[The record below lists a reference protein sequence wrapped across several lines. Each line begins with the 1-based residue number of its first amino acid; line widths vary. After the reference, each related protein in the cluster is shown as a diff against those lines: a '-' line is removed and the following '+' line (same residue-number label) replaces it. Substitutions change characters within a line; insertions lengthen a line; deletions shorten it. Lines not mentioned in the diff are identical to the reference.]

1 MKNTICEKL
10 MWLAMTP
17 TIFKYINE
25 CYEDIDIKQVKDDAK
40 RNYKAMVERTP
51 DIGSFTKNSLRVCL
65 VGGIVWLSVYDS
77 MNGKM
82 SREKFAEMIKVTM
95 RAPLIREAFRRKN
108 PFNSEYQKKK
118 AEKDKIAN
126 SMWDSEFNWKTETIP
141 GRDPDEYQTNYYQC
155 GLCALGKQEH
165 HEDLILYMCE
175 MDFLSIELMGGVLH
189 RKGTIADGA
198 KVCDFYVCKKGSK
211 WDV

>member
-25 CYEDIDIKQVKDDAK
+25 SYEDIDIKQVKDDAK

-95 RAPLIREAFRRKN
+95 WFMCFR
-108 PFNSEYQKKK
+108 
-118 AEKDKIAN
+118 
-126 SMWDSEFNWKTETIP
+126 
-141 GRDPDEYQTNYYQC
+141 
-155 GLCALGKQEH
+155 
-165 HEDLILYMCE
+165 
-175 MDFLSIELMGGVLH
+175 
-189 RKGTIADGA
+189 
-198 KVCDFYVCKKGSK
+198 
-211 WDV
+211 